1 MRKEILILFIMM
13 TTVVGAGENPF
24 YKPFDGP
31 HGTAPF
37 SRIKIEHF
45 EPAFEKAIAEHKA
58 EIDDIANN
66 IEVATFSNTIE
77 KMEYAGEMLTRT
89 SSIFYN
95 LLGTES
101 NDEMM
106 EISQRLS
113 PKLSMHSNYISLNDK
128 LFAHVKSVY
137 DRRNELDLTIEQ
149 KRLVEKS
156 YEGFENSGANLS
168 PEDKEKYRELS
179 MELSKATL
187 EFGQNVLR
195 ETNAYEMLLTD
206 KADL

>member
-1 MRKEILILFIMM
+1 MM

-77 KMEYAGEMLTRT
+77 KMEYAGEMLTRV
-89 SSIFYN
+89 SSVFYN

-106 EISQRLS
+106 EISQRMS
-113 PKLSMHSNYISLNDK
+113 PKLSMHSNYESTL
-128 LFAHVKSVY
+128 
-137 DRRNELDLTIEQ
+137 
-149 KRLVEKS
+149 
-156 YEGFENSGANLS
+156 NSGNF
-168 PEDKEKYRELS
+168 KFEKIIR
-179 MELSKATL
+179 
-187 EFGQNVLR
+187 
-195 ETNAYEMLLTD
+195 
-206 KADL
+206 